1 MFRSSVGFL
10 VVHPE
15 STRSPARMLLA
26 RWATPLALFERP
38 DAVSGRQVDVVGDV
52 RVTDLHAA
60 LESALGPIFHVEREV
75 RPVGNCRLFVAS
87 NLDDGT
93 ELLVKVLPSTL
104 SLAVDDQVFERE
116 LLLLGDRLTDVRL
129 VTPRVAGRAAASVYH
144 ARRFVSGT
152 TLRNWITRNGDLP
165 MRKAVDVLR
174 DVLSALSQAH
184 AAGVGH
190 GDLKPENVLLGE
202 REASVADT
210 GVVGAVERSLN
221 GAPPGVAVAA
231 LCAPPY
237 VAPERRE
244 GTASGPTSPVED
256 MYSVGVIAHEMLA
269 SRPPA
274 PESEPLEEIRTVPAW
289 LGELVRRCLAPRQA
303 DRWPDAREA
312 LSTIPH
318 PSGA

>member
-1 MFRSSVGFL
+1 M
-10 VVHPE
+10 
-15 STRSPARMLLA
+15 
-26 RWATPLALFERP
+26 
-38 DAVSGRQVDVVGDV
+38 
-52 RVTDLHAA
+52 TDLRAA
-60 LESALGPIFHVEREV
+60 LETSLGPIFRVEREV

-87 NLDDGT
+87 NQTEGT
-93 ELLVKVLPSTL
+93 EFLIKVLPSTL

-116 LLLLGDRLTDVRL
+116 LLLLTDRLTDERL
-129 VTPRVAGRAAASVYH
+129 VTPRTAGRAGAFVYH
-144 ARRFVSGT
+144 TRRFVSGT

-165 MRKAVDVLR
+165 LRKAVDVLR

-190 GDLKPENVLLGE
+190 GDLKPENVLLGDE
-202 REASVADT
+202 HAMVADT
-210 GVVGAVERSLN
+210 GVVGAVERSLD

-231 LCAPPY
+231 LCAPAY

-244 GTASGPTSPVED
+244 GVASGATSPSED
-256 MYSVGVIAHEMLA
+256 IYAVGVVAHEMLA

-274 PESEPLEEIRTVPAW
+274 PESEPLEELRSVPSW

-303 DRWPDAREA
+303 ERWPDAREA

-318 PSGA
+318 PSTS